1 MLRHPALL
9 TLLTLGLANLA
20 VGLIVGLRDVVPTT
34 RIVLDV
40 VDANFG
46 LVASAIAI
54 LCSAYGAP
62 ARRGVRLA
70 SRVTAVALATFA
82 SLTVAGVLAITFQ
95 LVRGQTHLQLPLYAH
110 GLYFNLGWQV
120 LHLAALAVA
129 VRALFGSSST
139 RGRWFAVAATV
150 FLWLASN
157 LAFEH
162 PLLRFGA
169 PKSPWSDL
177 AGYGPYLGWHIAVGA
192 YWSALCVLLLVIAHV
207 VSRKGKPLRSRL
219 TANSLATAWAAVVV
233 AFVTGGWIV
242 VNAGPDA
249 GETTRVSAAQA
260 SLVQPEYSRLDL
272 RVDIFPEERGALTRG
287 TAIVVN
293 RHDVDIPVIHFTI
306 PAALDVGSISLTG
319 ELAEQGPSYRRYRL
333 NRPLE
338 PGETLL
344 VEFRAS
350 LIASGPPRLD
360 RLPRLLANGTFL
372 HTTDLMPLV
381 GDVPSAT
388 NPVAF
393 RARISTTLDQIAV
406 APGELT
412 RSWREEGRAYVEY
425 QSARPIP
432 LLVSIHAGR
441 YAVAHAQWRG
451 VAIEAYHHPGHRVA
465 VPALLAVAKRELLRQ
480 APAEFSRFRVVEV
493 PDFEPFVRRPQLLAL
508 GPILSATKAVAYRH
522 RLSLQPP
529 PSYQPVGLRGE
540 GRQVRRAGSRE
551 HWERLASTGVLPY
564 SEVAAFVD
572 EPSPDAA
579 VSPER

>member
-1 MLRHPALL
+1 MLRHPAFL

-20 VGLIVGLRDVVPTT
+20 VGLIVGLWDVVPTT

-46 LVASAIAI
+46 LAAAAIAI
-54 LCSAYGAP
+54 ICAAHGVP

-82 SLTVAGVLAITFQ
+82 SLTVAGVLAIAFQ
-95 LVRGQTHLQLPLYAH
+95 LARGQTHLQLPLYAH

-120 LHLAALAVA
+120 LHLAALTVA
-129 VRALFGSSST
+129 VQALVGSSST
-139 RGRWFAVAATV
+139 RGRWFAVMATV

-169 PKSPWSDL
+169 PNGPWSDL
-177 AGYGPYLGWHIAVGA
+177 VGYGPYLAWQIAAGV
-192 YWSALCVLLLVIAHV
+192 YWSAFCVLLLVIAHV

-219 TANSLATAWAAVVV
+219 TANGLATAWSAVVV

-249 GETTRVSAAQA
+249 GEKTRVPAEQA

-272 RVDIFPEERGALTRG
+272 RVDIFPEERGVLSSG

-293 RHDVDIPVIHFTI
+293 RHEVDIPTIHFTI
-306 PAALDVGSISLTG
+306 PSALDVGSISLTG
-319 ELAEQGPSYRRYRL
+319 ELAERGPRYRRYRL

-350 LIASGPPRLD
+350 LIAGGRPRPDRPPRLS
-360 RLPRLLANGTFL
+360 ANGTFL
-372 HTTDLMPLV
+372 YTTDLMPLV

-388 NPVAF
+388 NLVAF

-412 RSWREEGRAYVEY
+412 RNWREEGRAYFEY
-425 QSARPIP
+425 QSERPIP
-432 LLVSIHAGR
+432 LLASIHAGR

-451 VAIEAYHHPGHRVA
+451 VAIEAYYHPGHRAA
-465 VPALLAVAKRELLRQ
+465 VPMLLDAAKHELLRH

-493 PDFEPFVRRPQLLAL
+493 PDFEPFVRRTQILAF
-508 GPILSATKAVAYRH
+508 GPIPSAAKAVAHRH
-522 RLSLQPP
+522 RLSP
-529 PSYQPVGLRGE
+529 
-540 GRQVRRAGSRE
+540 
-551 HWERLASTGVLPY
+551 TGVLPY

-572 EPSPDAA
+572 EPGPDAA
-579 VSPER
+579 VNPER